1 MNERRSYRIAEIIYE
16 RNRETIA
23 SFLEDERYG
32 EDEFLDELVD
42 DIVSATLIAE
52 HEKSGEEFAP
62 EVEDSLREQVMDS
75 LT

>member
-32 EDEFLDELVD
+32 EDE
-42 DIVSATLIAE
+42 
-52 HEKSGEEFAP
+52 K
-62 EVEDSLREQVMDS
+62 R
-75 LT
+75 